1 MNYIIINGKDVYLF
15 ELDNLEKAKEKA
27 IVICDHSEEIIIR
40 QVDSLY
46 DTSSGFYY
54 QLNSLEWT

>member
-27 IVICDHSEEIIIR
+27 IAICDHSEEIIIR
-40 QVDSLY
+40 QIDSLY

>member
-15 ELDNLEKAKEKA
+15 ELDSLEKAKEKA

-40 QVDSLY
+40 QVDSLTA
-46 DTSSGFYY
+46 TSTG
-54 QLNSLEWT
+54 LCR